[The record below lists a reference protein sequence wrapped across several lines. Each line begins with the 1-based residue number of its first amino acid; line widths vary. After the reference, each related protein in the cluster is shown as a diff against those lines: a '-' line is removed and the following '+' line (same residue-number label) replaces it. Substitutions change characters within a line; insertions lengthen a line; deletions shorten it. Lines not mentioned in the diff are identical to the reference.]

1 MTWTCGRA
9 AEKFLSD
16 GPDRIWPHRMYAGKR
31 GGGIARN
38 QRPAVVWPGFL
49 RSAGSCGGLLL
60 MDMAMFVIDTE
71 EIDKGTLE
79 EGFPDGRALREI
91 RQEVDNETIARLEPR
106 QPGTGAVYEEVD
118 MNGETEMPK
127 VR

>member
-1 MTWTCGRA
+1 MCRDGGR
-9 AEKFLSD
+9 EVQEIYRHGRRF
-16 GPDRIWPHRMYAGKR
+16 GRVCDR
-31 GGGIARN
+31 
-38 QRPAVVWPGFL
+38 
-49 RSAGSCGGLLL
+49 
-60 MDMAMFVIDTE
+60 TE
-71 EIDKGTLE
+71 EIDRGTLE

-127 VR
+127 VRKACHGYPHGIPEASRGTDQVPELQSYCYGVLGTKE

>member
-1 MTWTCGRA
+1 MRGMELVYGISLADVEWQGL
-9 AEKFLSD
+9 FVGLSV
-16 GPDRIWPHRMYAGKR
+16 WR
-31 GGGIARN
+31 GGAFRGN
-38 QRPAVVWPGFL
+38 VAV
-49 RSAGSCGGLLL
+49 
-60 MDMAMFVIDTE
+60 FVIDME

-127 VR
+127 VRKAADGCGFQSAGGFTAGIPGRIF

>member
-1 MTWTCGRA
+1 
-9 AEKFLSD
+9 
-16 GPDRIWPHRMYAGKR
+16 
-31 GGGIARN
+31 
-38 QRPAVVWPGFL
+38 
-49 RSAGSCGGLLL
+49 
-60 MDMAMFVIDTE
+60 MFVIDTE

-91 RQEVDNETIARLEPR
+91 RQEADNETIARLEPR

-127 VR
+127 VRKAYHGYPHGIPEAGGGTDQVPELQSYCYGVLGTKE

>member
-1 MTWTCGRA
+1 MCRDGGRA
-9 AEKFLSD
+9 VQEIYRHGRRF
-16 GPDRIWPHRMYAGKR
+16 GRVCDR
-31 GGGIARN
+31 
-38 QRPAVVWPGFL
+38 
-49 RSAGSCGGLLL
+49 
-60 MDMAMFVIDTE
+60 TE
-71 EIDKGTLE
+71 EIDRGTLE

-127 VR
+127 VRKAYHGYLHQIPEASGGTDQVPELQSYCYGVLGTKE